1 MPFDLRLAW
10 REIRPA
16 FKRFVF
22 MILAIGIGVGA
33 LTGIKGFSS
42 ALDRSMARSARDLI
56 AADLSLRTSRM
67 LDEKE
72 QEILNQLVE
81 MGAQRTDVTE
91 TLSMASIPSG
101 PQPVL
106 VTVKAV
112 DPEFYPFYGSVGL
125 EPVTPLRQALL
136 DDAALVSQE
145 FLIRTG
151 SAVGGS
157 LQIGSGRFRIAA
169 VLKSEPDRLASG
181 VEMGPRIMI
190 SRKGLEQT
198 GLIQFGSR
206 ASRSFLFRLPA
217 KGLSLEEA
225 RGILRTGFPRG
236 GRISDYREPT
246 PGLSRELNRMTNFL
260 SLIGLLSL
268 LVGGLG
274 VAMTIHAYL
283 QQKLDTIAILKC
295 LGGRSR
301 QIMRLYLIQ
310 GLLIGVLGSLLGVA
324 LGYVVQLLFPRL
336 LKGLLEIPTEL
347 ELAPGAAVQGF
358 LIGMLTTLLFLL
370 PPLLAIRKVR
380 PSRVFLRE
388 MPETHFSV
396 IQRLR
401 RDPLPLALTLV
412 LLTGVGAVASWLAN
426 SWKLGFTFLLGLA
439 GAILILTAAA
449 KLLLA
454 GLRRTPRPPSLVL
467 RYGLRNLYRPG
478 NHVASVLVALGI
490 GVAFTMTVYLVQTSL
505 LPQIWK
511 TAPRN
516 FPNVFLLGITERDK
530 GPLWELLRKQPGIVD
545 ANAPVPVIPARLQ
558 AIDGK
563 TADQLGL
570 DRDGSRYF
578 QIEFVLTWNPEVP
591 PDTTIIEGKWWSAP
605 YEGPLISVGQ
615 NAARNLHIGVGTTL
629 EFLSS
634 GQVVRGKVA
643 NIRDTEFSRPGT
655 NNQFIFSP
663 GALDGLPASYVGN
676 LRVAPDKI
684 VALQSAV
691 FARFPNVTSIDVGH
705 ILTTIQN
712 ILDKVSNIIRFVTF
726 FAIAAGVIILAS
738 SIATTRYQRIREAA
752 LLKTLGATRG
762 VVARIHA
769 AEFLII
775 GLVAGMIGCLLAA
788 AAADYLL
795 GRLLETEF
803 KFQWLP
809 MLAGT
814 LATAALTISTGWL
827 ASRGVLN
834 HKPLEVLREN

>member
-1 MPFDLRLAW
+1 
-10 REIRPA
+10 
-16 FKRFVF
+16 
-22 MILAIGIGVGA
+22 
-33 LTGIKGFSS
+33 
-42 ALDRSMARSARDLI
+42 
-56 AADLSLRTSRM
+56 
-67 LDEKE
+67 
-72 QEILNQLVE
+72 
-81 MGAQRTDVTE
+81 
-91 TLSMASIPSG
+91 
-101 PQPVL
+101 
-106 VTVKAV
+106 
-112 DPEFYPFYGSVGL
+112 
-125 EPVTPLRQALL
+125 
-136 DDAALVSQE
+136 
-145 FLIRTG
+145 
-151 SAVGGS
+151 
-157 LQIGSGRFRIAA
+157 
-169 VLKSEPDRLASG
+169 
-181 VEMGPRIMI
+181 
-190 SRKGLEQT
+190 
-198 GLIQFGSR
+198 
-206 ASRSFLFRLPA
+206 
-217 KGLSLEEA
+217 
-225 RGILRTGFPRG
+225 
-236 GRISDYREPT
+236 
-246 PGLSRELNRMTNFL
+246 
-260 SLIGLLSL
+260 
-268 LVGGLG
+268 
-274 VAMTIHAYL
+274 
-283 QQKLDTIAILKC
+283 
-295 LGGRSR
+295 
-301 QIMRLYLIQ
+301 
-310 GLLIGVLGSLLGVA
+310 
-324 LGYVVQLLFPRL
+324 
-336 LKGLLEIPTEL
+336 
-347 ELAPGAAVQGF
+347 
-358 LIGMLTTLLFLL
+358 
-370 PPLLAIRKVR
+370 
-380 PSRVFLRE
+380 
-388 MPETHFSV
+388 
-396 IQRLR
+396 
-401 RDPLPLALTLV
+401 
-412 LLTGVGAVASWLAN
+412 VASWLAN
-426 SWKLGFTFLLGLA
+426 SWKLGFTFMLGLA

-449 KLLLA
+449 RLLLT
-454 GLRRTPRPPSLVL
+454 GLRHTPRPPSLVL
-467 RYGLRNLYRPG
+467 RHGLRNLYRPG

-530 GPLWELLRKQPGIVD
+530 DPLWELLRKQPGIVD
-545 ANAPVPVIPARLQ
+545 TNAPVPVIPARLQ
-558 AIDGK
+558 NIDGK

-570 DRDGSRYF
+570 DRDGRRYF

-591 PDTTIIEGKWWSAP
+591 PDTTIIEGKWWNAP

-615 NAARNLHIGVGTTL
+615 NAARNLRIGVGTTL

-738 SIATTRYQRIREAA
+738 SVATTRYQRIREAA

-814 LATAALTISTGWL
+814 LATAALTIVTGWL